1 MAFIGVPT
9 GAVSGLVVLDIDPR
23 GAQWYEKNRQQLN
36 PGRVHETPRGRHLVY
51 AASEVEIRNSV
62 SKVAPGVDVRGE
74 GGYVIWW
81 PAHGLGSDGE
91 LTRLTPFPR
100 TLLDASIEPVQT
112 ERNIEGSPTVSEGSR
127 NNYLSAEAYRLRKQ
141 GASIEQIDRILQ
153 AINAARCDPSLTP
166 KEVSNIARGKA
177 QIAPENPAVDLVLT
191 RAADVEVEAIKW
203 LWNGW
208 LAAGKLHIL
217 AGRAGTGKTTVA
229 LAVAATI
236 TRGGRWPGQYAVFGP
251 R

>member
-1 MAFIGVPT
+1 
-9 GAVSGLVVLDIDPR
+9 
-23 GAQWYEKNRQQLN
+23 
-36 PGRVHETPRGRHLVY
+36 
-51 AASEVEIRNSV
+51 
-62 SKVAPGVDVRGE
+62 
-74 GGYVIWW
+74 
-81 PAHGLGSDGE
+81 
-91 LTRLTPFPR
+91 
-100 TLLDASIEPVQT
+100 
-112 ERNIEGSPTVSEGSR
+112 
-127 NNYLSAEAYRLRKQ
+127 
-141 GASIEQIDRILQ
+141 
-153 AINAARCDPSLTP
+153 LTP

-229 LAVAATI
+229 LAVGNNNARRSVA
-236 TRGGRWPGQYAVFGP
+236 GQYAVFGP